1 MSKRILIVED
11 DAALARVLTDNL
23 LFEGMDVACVGT
35 GAAAL
40 AEARART
47 PDLVILDVML
57 PDATGFDL
65 CARLRQAGKVP
76 IIMLTA
82 RVQKAD
88 KLRGLD
94 LGADDYI
101 TKPFDL
107 EELLARVR
115 AVLRRA
121 CPIIEQLSL
130 GDVTIDFVR
139 MSASKGSR
147 RLHLTHREF
156 DLLHFLAER
165 QHRFVSRDELLQAVW
180 GYQLVPMTRSV
191 DHAVGRL
198 RKKIEDNPH
207 QPEFIHTVHGDGYRL
222 TPRPDPDRNDDRP
235 LTAPAATN

>member
-11 DAALARVLTDNL
+11 DSALARVLTDNL
-23 LFEGMDVACVGT
+23 RFEGMEVVCVGT
-35 GAAAL
+35 GA
-40 AEARART
+40 EAMTETKARV
-47 PDLVILDVML
+47 PDLVILDLTL
-57 PDATGFDL
+57 PDTNGFEL
-65 CARLRQAGKVP
+65 CTRLRQSGTPP

-88 KLRGLD
+88 KLRGLN

-107 EELLARVR
+107 EEVLARVR

-121 CPIIEQLSL
+121 RPVIERLTL
-130 GDVTIDFVR
+130 GDVAVDFVSR
-139 MSASKGSR
+139 SATKGGR
-147 RLHLTHREF
+147 ALHLTHREL

-180 GYQLVPMTRSV
+180 GYPLVPMTRSV

-198 RKKIEDNPH
+198 RKKIEANPH

-222 TPRPDPDRNDDRP
+222 TPRPAAVQP
-235 LTAPAATN
+235 APIGGAATN